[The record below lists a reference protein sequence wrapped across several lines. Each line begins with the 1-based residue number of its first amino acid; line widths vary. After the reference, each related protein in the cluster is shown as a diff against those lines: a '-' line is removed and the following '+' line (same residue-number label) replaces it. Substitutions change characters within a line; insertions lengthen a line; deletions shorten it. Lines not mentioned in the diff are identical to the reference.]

1 MCTKRKTTNRTR
13 FCFFNSVVRSVIH
26 NITEELLQ
34 FVELEYTHGHHCD
47 KDDSPTRFW
56 IYFGS
61 IWIFLKSFKQALPLL
76 YCHCISFYFLS
87 SENLESKNKNCF
99 YIGVSP
105 VFFLSLKVN
114 HITPK
119 IVLEE

>member
-1 MCTKRKTTNRTR
+1 MVTIVTKTIPQRDFGNV
-13 FCFFNSVVRSVIH
+13 SVA
-26 NITEELLQ
+26 
-34 FVELEYTHGHHCD
+34 
-47 KDDSPTRFW
+47 
-56 IYFGS
+56 FGF
-61 IWIFLKSFKQALPLL
+61 FLKSFKQALPLL

-87 SENLESKNKNCF
+87 SENLESKNKNRF
-99 YIGVSP
+99 YIGVNP